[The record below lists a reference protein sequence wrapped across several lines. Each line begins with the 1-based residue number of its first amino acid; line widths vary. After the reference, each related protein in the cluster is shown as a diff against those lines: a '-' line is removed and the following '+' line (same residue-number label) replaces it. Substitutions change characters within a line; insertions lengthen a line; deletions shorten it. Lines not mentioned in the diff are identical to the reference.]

1 MCVCWG
7 NKILILALATLFV
20 YYCFLISINDMKC
33 NEKMVVI
40 MGATGSG
47 KSSLS
52 VDLALHF
59 KAEIINSDK
68 MQFYDGLKI
77 TTNQSTIAERRGV
90 PHHLLGELAPEAG
103 EVTAAEFRI
112 MAAKAI
118 SEITQREK
126 LPILAGGSNSYI
138 HALLAK
144 SHDPENYP
152 FSDQKGSI
160 CSDLNYDCCFI
171 WIDVDQHVLFEY
183 LSLRLDVMMKSGI
196 FEEIA
201 EFHRVK
207 KAPKEPW
214 GIWKAIGVQEFA
226 DYLKMYK
233 SEADMEKWDP
243 VRKEASEKAVKAIK
257 ENTFQLTKDQIKKIN
272 KLRNAGW
279 DIRKVDATAS
289 FREAIRA
296 AKECEGA
303 AEMQRKIWNKEVL
316 EPCVQIVERHLDQPI
331 N

>member
-1 MCVCWG
+1 
-7 NKILILALATLFV
+7 
-20 YYCFLISINDMKC
+20 MKC
-33 NEKMVVI
+33 KDQMVVI

-90 PHHLLGELAPEAG
+90 PHHLLGELDPEVR
-103 EVTAAEFRI
+103 EVTAAEFRV

-118 SEITQREK
+118 SEITQRKK

-138 HALLAK
+138 HALLAN
-144 SHDPENYP
+144 SYDPENYP
-152 FSDQKGSI
+152 FSDHKGLI
-160 CSDLNYDCCFI
+160 CSELKYDCCFI
-171 WIDVDQHVLFEY
+171 WIDVDQPVLFEY
-183 LSLRLDVMMKSGI
+183 LSLRLDVMMKSGM
-196 FEEIA
+196 FEEIS
-201 EFHRVK
+201 EFHRDK
-207 KAPKEPW
+207 KAPKVLS
-214 GIWKAIGVQEFA
+214 GIWKAIGVQEFD

-233 SEADMEKWDP
+233 WDNDMKKWDP
-243 VRKEASEKAVKAIK
+243 VRKEAYEKAVRAIK
-257 ENTFQLTKDQIKKIN
+257 ENTFQLTKDQIRKIN

-289 FREAIRA
+289 FREAIRT
-296 AKECEGA
+296 AKEGKGA
-303 AEMQRKIWNKEVL
+303 AEMHKKIWNKKVL
-316 EPCVQIVERHLDQPI
+316 EPCVKIVKRYLI
-331 N
+331 